1 MLPGQIVQK
10 MVKSY
15 NKLVK
20 LYKEEKTDTVLN
32 IIMKIN
38 KHTVKALSFTVGIY
52 IAILMIF
59 LAVFG
64 LNTTPYRGQKQG
76 THRIWFAS
84 YS

>member
-59 LAVFG
+59 LAVWFKYNS
-64 LNTTPYRGQKQG
+64 LQRSETRNT
-76 THRIWFAS
+76 
-84 YS
+84 